1 MQIDFFSLIKTI
13 SREYHDFQKSKKS
26 MNAYYDITQVKVK
39 LSIRKKKLN
48 IQKPGELLSRPIFLV
63 TDNHG
68 YYISNWNVRDL
79 CSTKPIKMGIKLI
92 CDMYNVDVPNLDY
105 ENPPGP
111 DVSLTLS
118 EVRIMHLI
126 TFNII
131 CYISYRIIHIIIYM
145 IGIFVR

>member
-92 CDMYNVDVPNLDY
+92 CDMYNVDVTNLDY
-105 ENPPGP
+105 ENPPGS
-111 DVSLTLS
+111 DVSLTL
-118 EVRIMHLI
+118 
-126 TFNII
+126 
-131 CYISYRIIHIIIYM
+131 
-145 IGIFVR
+145 